1 MPQNPDRL
9 TPDTVTLDNR
19 PEPVV
24 FNPDDILEP
33 PDDTTAQ
40 QPQAT
45 PEPSPKPMPATPADD
60 KPKAHAKPA
69 EPKAADA
76 GPAKTDTPATG
87 PTDTP
92 LAFDPAAFGLSPD
105 EYKHCKTVA
114 EALQL
119 MASRQ
124 KNLNTLLAR
133 QSGELGELRQRTRE
147 AGTPGQPTP
156 GKPPGTPGQPAP
168 AAAAPT
174 QAQIEAVTA
183 QWTDEQRAKFE
194 TWAAE
199 DPARAYGALAQH
211 VAAAL
216 LQPERERVNL
226 QLAELN
232 ARLAAAEAAPKQARM
247 EQEYAEFQRI
257 HLADWDKATARVEKA
272 AQALG
277 INPNVDDSV
286 PLMDLHMLGAMAETD
301 PLQFETVIGHMALGL
316 PFKRALHFAELEAED
331 VKRKAADRQREQDEA
346 KKREDEGRAQADA
359 AARKASRVALAG
371 KGTAGN
377 ADTRV
382 NFGDIED
389 L

>member
-9 TPDTVTLDNR
+9 TPDTVMLDDR

-24 FNPDDILEP
+24 FNPADILDAPE
-33 PDDTTAQ
+33 DTTAQ

-45 PEPSPKPMPATPADD
+45 PEPQPTPKPATPAAE
-60 KPKAHAKPA
+60 KPKADAKPA

-76 GPAKTDTPATG
+76 GPAKADTPAAT
-87 PTDTP
+87 PADTP
-92 LAFDPAAFGLSPD
+92 PAFDPTAYGLSAD

-124 KNLNTLLAR
+124 KNLNMLLAR
-133 QSGELGELRQRTRE
+133 QSNELGELRQRTRE
-147 AGTPGQPTP
+147 AATPGQPIVP
-156 GKPPGTPGQPAP
+156 KPPATPGQPAP

-194 TWAAE
+194 AWAAE

-216 LQPERERVNL
+216 LQPERERVNA

-247 EQEYAEFQRI
+247 EQEYAEFQRT
-257 HLADWDKATARVEKA
+257 HLAEWDKATARVEKA
-272 AQALG
+272 AKALDVD
-277 INPNVDDSV
+277 PNVDDRI
-286 PLMDLHMLGAMAETD
+286 PLADLYALGALAETE
-301 PLQFETVIGHMALGL
+301 PLQFETVVGYVALGL
-316 PFKRALHFAELEAED
+316 PFSRALRFAQLEADD
-331 VKRKAADRQREQDEA
+331 VKRTAADRQREQDEA
-346 KKREDEGRAQADA
+346 KKREDEARAQADA
-359 AARKASRVALAG
+359 AARKTSRVALAG